1 MTQLRVRRDSGTP
14 RIEWDRGNKEGIVV
28 IVGGI
33 FEVEPDQRDKF
44 LASRHES
51 MRKSRAEPGCL
62 EYVVSADP
70 IEPGRVVLFERWAD
84 QASLDAHIAAIRQAP
99 PSPDGAVAPKSA
111 TITVYDVSGE
121 RSLGG

>member
-1 MTQLRVRRDSGTP
+1 M
-14 RIEWDRGNKEGIVV
+14 V

-33 FEVEPDQRDKF
+33 FEVEPDQRDRF
-44 LASRHES
+44 VASRHES

-84 QASLDAHIAAIRQAP
+84 QASLDAHIAGIRQAP
-99 PSPDGAVAPKSA
+99 PSAGGGVAPKSA

>member
-1 MTQLRVRRDSGTP
+1 M
-14 RIEWDRGNKEGIVV
+14 V

-33 FEVEPDQRDKF
+33 FEVEPDQRDTF
-44 LASRHES
+44 VASRHES

-84 QASLDAHIAAIRQAP
+84 QASLDAHIAGIRQAP
-99 PSPDGAVAPKSA
+99 PSPDRGVAPKSA